1 MQYRQG
7 IFGMVKLEV
16 NSVVSILSCTWFG
29 GLGGPSFCRCTV
41 PGDLIQYSLSLS
53 LYLNIRVLVHLSRAG
68 ADVSMYAPDIPQMHV
83 LNHAK
88 GEVMENETR

>member
-1 MQYRQG
+1 MQYCQG
-7 IFGMVKLEV
+7 IFGMAKLEV

-29 GLGGPSFCRCTV
+29 GLGGPSFRRCTV
-41 PGDLIQYSLSLS
+41 PGDLIQYFLSLS
-53 LYLNIRVLVHLSRAG
+53 LYLNIRILVHLSRAG